1 MKQYKTDVYIVDDH
15 ILLNEALTTA
25 INQSDTIH
33 VSRSFS
39 TLEACAHALRERRP
53 DVLLL
58 DISMPDGSGIDFC
71 RQLMAEYPQMRIV
84 VMTCHDEPSVIQ
96 KALDAGVHGYVLKST
111 SVEELINAVLSVY
124 RGERFVS
131 PAVEAILE
139 RTAPHSVFLT
149 PTERNVLQLIC
160 EGFTNPQI
168 AERVSLSTET
178 VNWYRKRFLSKFN
191 VRNTVSLVT
200 LVMREHIL

>member
-1 MKQYKTDVYIVDDH
+1 MKPYKTDVYIVDDH

-25 INQSDTIH
+25 INQSEIVH

-39 TLEACAHALRERRP
+39 TLEACAHALRKRRP
-53 DVLLL
+53 DVILL
-58 DISMPDGSGIDFC
+58 DISMPDGNGIDFC
-71 RQLMAEYPQMRIV
+71 RQMIAEYPQMRV
-84 VMTCHDEPSVIQ
+84 VAMTCHDEPSVIQ
-96 KALDAGVHGYVLKST
+96 KALDAGIHGYVLKSA
-111 SVEELINAVLSVY
+111 SVEELLNAVRCVY

-131 PAVEAILE
+131 PEVEAILE

-149 PTERNVLQLIC
+149 PTERNVLELIC

-168 AERVSLSTET
+168 AERINLSTET
-178 VNWYRKRFLSKFN
+178 VNWHRKRLLAKFG